1 MTLKSLIGHVLPLHV
16 QILSLIIW
24 LMLLLLLL
32 MMLLLLLL
40 LLVLLLL
47 LLVLLLLVVCLHVA
61 QRSTTTLTEVRIT
74 IPLWRVLLV
83 FKLILILTEGV
94 LLLQLKG
101 S

>member
-24 LMLLLLLL
+24 LML
-32 MMLLLLLL
+32 
-40 LLVLLLL
+40 LLLL